1 MLING
6 NSREFEIEKT
16 IKVVSSPFTR
26 KLRKLMYLA
35 GLLTFPIINTFPS
48 LSNRQWFFVYNT
60 MSINDIG
67 ITATGIVFDFHEI
80 PF

>member
-6 NSREFEIEKT
+6 NSRELEKEKT

-35 GLLTFPIINTFPS
+35 GLLTFPDYKHLPISMNIDSGFLFIIQC
-48 LSNRQWFFVYNT
+48 RQT
-60 MSINDIG
+60 TSG
-67 ITATGIVFDFHEI
+67 LQLRG
-80 PF
+80 